1 MLDLDR
7 RGRCQDEKSSQVFE
21 SKIVI
26 ISTKYERYPLSR
38 PFSKG
43 VMLEIEGWW
52 SYCNDDGVVI
62 PSEVIKEEAKV
73 LLWKIVKWQPLVGSK
88 GVG

>member
-43 VMLEIEGWW
+43 VMLEIEGWC
-52 SYCNDDGVVI
+52 SYHDSDGVIIPWKVI
-62 PSEVIKEEAKV
+62 ND
-73 LLWKIVKWQPLVGSK
+73 
-88 GVG
+88 